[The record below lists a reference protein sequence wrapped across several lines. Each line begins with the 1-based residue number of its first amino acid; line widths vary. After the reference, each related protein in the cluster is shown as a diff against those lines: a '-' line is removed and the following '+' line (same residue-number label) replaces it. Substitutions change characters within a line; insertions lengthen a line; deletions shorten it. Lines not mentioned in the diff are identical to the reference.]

1 MIQSMPLLLLLRSA
15 LPDLLTLHYI
25 TLPEPEPFFSS
36 YSRAL
41 SNSYVRDSLAS
52 SSSSLRFRRFQL
64 LDANCLPRLFL
75 FIAFFSSFFFFQ
87 FSFWCGPCASKFTST
102 VFAPYRIIMGL
113 RKGGKEGWMGYNMI
127 NRLRNGRA

>member
-52 SSSSLRFRRFQL
+52 SSSSLRFRHFQL

-75 FIAFFSSFFFFQ
+75 FIAFFLLSSFSNSRFGVDPVQ
-87 FSFWCGPCASKFTST
+87 VNLPVQCSRRIALSWGCA
-102 VFAPYRIIMGL
+102 REGRRDGWDII
-113 RKGGKEGWMGYNMI
+113 
-127 NRLRNGRA
+127 